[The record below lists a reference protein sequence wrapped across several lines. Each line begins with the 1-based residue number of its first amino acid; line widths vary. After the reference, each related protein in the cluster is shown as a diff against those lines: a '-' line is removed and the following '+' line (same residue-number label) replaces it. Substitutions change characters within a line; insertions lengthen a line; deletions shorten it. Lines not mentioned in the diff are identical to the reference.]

1 MGFASGDYGMKYD
14 YGTDLV
20 FGIDDGNGG
29 TVERPCCVVGIT
41 TLQTEEQAFIF
52 GHPSGSILYTVE
64 FADGS
69 DLLVHEDLLRPV
81 APGGSLS

>member
-41 TLQTEEQAFIF
+41 TLQTEERHSSSDIR
-52 GHPSGSILYTVE
+52 
-64 FADGS
+64 ADQFS
-69 DLLVHEDLLRPV
+69 TP
-81 APGGSLS
+81 